1 MTMPFTYH
9 QDGTEEW
16 VDVLPTGE
24 GSAELT
30 PEQREAVKAE
40 AERRVVQAGIV
51 AGTRKQIQD
60 AYKAEAEHIAKVD
73 RAISRVGKI
82 GPLVDIVDAVAPD
95 LVDMIVP
102 GGGAVLGVAT
112 DTYVIAEALNAGV
125 PAGEIAKMIA
135 VVVGEFIVG
144 VMIPIPILDEIFPTN
159 LVCRAILRKYGEKI
173 KAAHQK
179 KLAP

>member
-1 MTMPFTYH
+1 MPFTYH

-16 VDVLPTGE
+16 VDELPTDK

-30 PEQREAVKAE
+30 PEQRESVRAE

-60 AYKAEAEHIAKVD
+60 AYEAEARHIAKVD
-73 RAISRVGKI
+73 KALGRIKYV
-82 GPLVDIVDAVAPD
+82 GPLIDVVDAVLPD
-95 LVDMIVP
+95 ILDVSTP
-102 GGGAVLGVAT
+102 GAGMVLGVVT

-135 VVVGEFIVG
+135 VVVGEFIAG
-144 VMIPIPILDEIFPTN
+144 LIIPIPFLDEIFPTN